1 MSDELKS
8 TISGYGLV
16 FKRVFK
22 DGNLDIEAKA
32 LYAYLSAYAGND
44 TVAFPGVEL
53 ICHEL
58 KISERRYKKYRK
70 QLEDNGYVKVERK
83 RKDSGFSNNIY
94 TIYHNPVSVQNVP
107 LQNVPLQFVP
117 LQNVGTTNN
126 SLTNNSLTNNSNT
139 DCVGQSLALIFNTF
153 TNVSQKVI
161 GDIEQSLEKIGDN
174 AYPVTELV
182 IEYTQKQNKGVGYLS
197 GTLFNFSKKDIN
209 TIEKAKEELKT
220 KKTKQQKQQ
229 EKSNFWEE
237 QFKEVGNN

>member
-8 TISGYGLV
+8 AISGYGLV

-44 TVAFPGVEL
+44 AVAFPGVEL

-70 QLEDNGYVKVERK
+70 QLEVNGYIKVERK
-83 RKDSGFSNNIY
+83 RKNSGFSNNIY
-94 TIYHNPVSVQNVP
+94 TIYHNPVSLQNVP
-107 LQNVPLQFVP
+107 LQNVPLQNVS

-126 SLTNNSLTNNSNT
+126 SITNNSITNNSNT

-153 TNVSQKVI
+153 INVSQTVI
-161 GDIEQSLEKIGDN
+161 RDIEQSLEKIGDD
-174 AYPVTELV
+174 AYPITEIV
-182 IEYTQKQNKGVGYLS
+182 IEYTKNQNKDVKYLS
-197 GTLFNFSKKDIN
+197 GILFNFKK
-209 TIEKAKEELKT
+209 EKITTVEQAKQSLKPR
-220 KKTKQQKQQ
+220 KTKQQKQQ

-237 QFKEVGNN
+237 QFKEVGDN